1 MAPIDMSTKTPSLLR
16 SRRAIDNALLSL
28 GPAAEGGKWPPTS
41 LRIPMSPEVQNSILG
56 DIKLFLNDKNSMDHS
71 DKFNPKPKLLETK
84 SVENPTDPTYISPP
98 LQKWPH
104 SISIDSNSI
113 QSRDILYK
121 MYLVPWLRS
130 FNDDWQRIMKVT
142 YFAGNLKVYLSN
154 DIYKHQHKC
163 YLESIKS
170 PNVTFTNNSF
180 DSTFLVSGL
189 SPDIEE
195 VDKKAFETK
204 FGCKVLFFIKS
215 RNNRLP
221 IPRAVVKADIG
232 TRDALLTQRCFFQ
245 WMEIFFTP
253 TKFRNWTTTSFLYV
267 LGVSNR
273 DIGLSNVR
281 KNDVFVHTVQ
291 DSIQARINYVKW
303 AQNQSASK
311 PSRKPKESLQRQ
323 PLYCTQPAST
333 CSMSGSIR
341 SDLTGQ
347 STSQPIESVHS
358 ALNIPHHLD
367 QVLNAFSANI
377 LKMVDLRISSAI
389 QNFEKRLERHFEAL
403 SASLKQC
410 INRASYAD
418 LFKRSFRD

>member
-1 MAPIDMSTKTPSLLR
+1 MAKTPWIIVINPILNPNFSKQNQLKTQR
-16 SRRAIDNALLSL
+16 I
-28 GPAAEGGKWPPTS
+28 PPTYP
-41 LRIPMSPEVQNSILG
+41 LHY
-56 DIKLFLNDKNSMDHS
+56 KNGHT
-71 DKFNPKPKLLETK
+71 P
-84 SVENPTDPTYISPP
+84 
-98 LQKWPH
+98 
-104 SISIDSNSI
+104 
-113 QSRDILYK
+113 SRLTRTHK

-130 FNDDWQRIMKVT
+130 FNDDCQRIMKVT

-154 DIYKHQHKC
+154 DIYKHQYKC

-245 WMEIFFTP
+245 WMENFFTP
-253 TKFRNWTTTSFLYV
+253 TKFRNWTITSFLDV

-291 DSIQARINYVKW
+291 DSIQARI
-303 AQNQSASK
+303 
-311 PSRKPKESLQRQ
+311 
-323 PLYCTQPAST
+323 
-333 CSMSGSIR
+333 
-341 SDLTGQ
+341 
-347 STSQPIESVHS
+347 
-358 ALNIPHHLD
+358 
-367 QVLNAFSANI
+367 
-377 LKMVDLRISSAI
+377 
-389 QNFEKRLERHFEAL
+389 
-403 SASLKQC
+403 
-410 INRASYAD
+410 
-418 LFKRSFRD
+418 